1 MDKQHLQAAPQPS
14 TPDASDLLHP
24 MSSTADTR
32 TIAKGSHPRS
42 TPSLTAT
49 SPRLAVGRVPR
60 RDFIREAPEAAPSTV
75 AELAARSLDIAFAL
89 GLAVVFSPVLLAA
102 TVMLG
107 LSDGPVLF
115 RQARLGRGGREFAV
129 YKFRTMVPDAPRLLE
144 EVLAKDP
151 ALRAEWEQTFKLKN
165 DPRVTPIGRFL
176 RKTSLDELPQLW
188 NIIKG
193 DMSLVGP
200 RPIEPFEIAKYG
212 RYSRHYFSQRPG
224 LTGLWQVSG
233 RSDASYQR
241 RVVLDAYYAKHR
253 SLWLNLKII
262 LKTVRV
268 VLTGNG
274 AY

>member
-1 MDKQHLQAAPQPS
+1 M
-14 TPDASDLLHP
+14 T
-24 MSSTADTR
+24 STADVR
-32 TIAKGSHPRS
+32 NVPKSSHQRPADRS
-42 TPSLTAT
+42 IPIL
-49 SPRLAVGRVPR
+49 PRLPVGHVVR
-60 RDFIREAPEAAPSTV
+60 RSHGPASSTDTVTLLDV
-75 AELAARSLDIAFAL
+75 AGRTLDIACAI

-102 TVMLG
+102 TVTLG
-107 LSDGPVLF
+107 LSEGPVLF
-115 RQARLGRGGREFAV
+115 KQSRLGRGGRKFAV
-129 YKFRTMVPDAPRLLE
+129 YKFRTMVPDAQGRLE

-176 RKTSLDELPQLW
+176 RRTSLDELPQLW

-233 RSDASYQR
+233 RSNASYQR
-241 RVVLDAYYAKHR
+241 RVVLDVFYAKHR
-253 SLWLNLKII
+253 SLGLNLKII
-262 LKTVRV
+262 LRTVKV

>member
-1 MDKQHLQAAPQPS
+1 
-14 TPDASDLLHP
+14 
-24 MSSTADTR
+24 MSSTADAR
-32 TIAKGSHPRS
+32 SLAKSGHLRPTHTLVTYPPRLPVGHVARRDVIREVPDG
-42 TPSLTAT
+42 TPS
-49 SPRLAVGRVPR
+49 AVA
-60 RDFIREAPEAAPSTV
+60 D
-75 AELAARSLDIAFAL
+75 LAARSFDIACAL
-89 GLAVVFSPVLLAA
+89 GLALVFSPVLLAA
-102 TVMLG
+102 SVMLG

-115 RQARLGRGGREFAV
+115 RQSRLGRGGREFPV

-253 SLWLNLKII
+253 SLGLNLKII
-262 LKTVRV
+262 LKTVKV